1 MTNEYKPQISQIF
14 AEDGKSGN
22 IFRQEKS
29 IGESYTYAIIGA
41 SMAVHSSLGCGF
53 LESVYQEALEIE
65 FSERGIVYTRE
76 SDIPVFFRDRRL
88 KAFFR
93 ADFICYNCVIVEL
106 KAVKVLTKIEEAQ
119 MINYLK
125 ASGLQRGLVFNFATA
140 SLQIKRLVNNL

>member
-1 MTNEYKPQISQIF
+1 M
-14 AEDGKSGN
+14 
-22 IFRQEKS
+22 
-29 IGESYTYAIIGA
+29 
-41 SMAVHSSLGCGF
+41 
-53 LESVYQEALEIE
+53 
-65 FSERGIVYTRE
+65 
-76 SDIPVFFRDRRL
+76 FFRDRRL